1 MASEVL
7 NKKPFNLE
15 EIENKKEDDLFYFV
29 DVNTFESE
37 RITAP
42 KYSYWKSVFRVF
54 FKKKTNWIILGIFI
68 FLLFMIFLFPLIV
81 PYDKFGNIMDVNG
94 QRLSP
99 SAALDYYKGD
109 FRYIL
114 GTGRSSEPIFLAIWA
129 SAQTSFLLAI
139 CCAAINMVL
148 GIVIGA
154 LWGYSKQLD
163 MILNVVYNI
172 VANVPYILVISVLVY
187 VIGRGFGPFVFA
199 LTITGW
205 IGIAYFFRTQVLII
219 RDREYNLASRCLG
232 TKTIKVVSRN
242 VLPFLISVIVTI
254 LATELPSYISMEVFL
269 TYIGIGMSAETPS
282 LGNMIG
288 MYQDGFEMLPWAFW
302 SPVAVAAAITI
313 ILYVLGQNLADA
325 SDPRTHMQ

>member
-1 MASEVL
+1 MDNTIEKRAFDY
-7 NKKPFNLE
+7 N
-15 EIENKKEDDLFYFV
+15 EIKNVDDDNLFYFV
-29 DVNTFESE
+29 DLNSLESE

-42 KYSYWKSVFRVF
+42 KYSYWRSVFRVF
-54 FKKKTNWIILGIFI
+54 FRKKTNWLIIGLLIFLVFMVFI
-68 FLLFMIFLFPLIV
+68 FPMIV
-81 PYDKFGNIMDVNG
+81 PYAKFGNIRDLKA

-99 SAALDYYKGD
+99 AKALAYYGGD

-114 GTGRSSEPIFLAIWA
+114 GTGSFGEPIFVAIWH
-129 SAQTSFLLAI
+129 SARMSFLLAI
-139 CCAAINMVL
+139 ICAAINMTV
-148 GIVIGA
+148 GIVVGA
-154 LWGYSKQLD
+154 LWGYSKKLD

-187 VIGRGFGPFVFA
+187 IIGRGFGPFIFA

-232 TKTIKVVSRN
+232 TRTIKVVTRN

-269 TYIGIGMSAETPS
+269 TYIGIGMSADVPS

-288 MYQDGFEMLPWAFW
+288 SYQEGFERIPWTFW
-302 SPVAVAAAITI
+302 SPVAVAAALTI